1 MDRTMFID
9 QVLESCELYR
19 YDILGQY
26 VKYYL
31 LGISDNLV
39 RVEMRYFDEY
49 SEVCTTLEFQNDD
62 KLIDAAENE
71 VITLKGKVIGFDE
84 LLEEIKLNQCIFIQK

>member
-9 QVLESCELYR
+9 QVLESCEVYR

-39 RVEMRYFDEY
+39 RVEMRYFDEH

-62 KLIDAAENE
+62 KLIDAL
-71 VITLKGKVIGFDE
+71 IDE
-84 LLEEIKLNQCIFIQK
+84 L

>member
-31 LGISDNLV
+31 LGVSDNLV
-39 RVEMRYFDEY
+39 RVEM
-49 SEVCTTLEFQNDD
+49 
-62 KLIDAAENE
+62 
-71 VITLKGKVIGFDE
+71 
-84 LLEEIKLNQCIFIQK
+84 

>member
-1 MDRTMFID
+1 MFIY

-31 LGISDNLV
+31 LCVSDNLV

-49 SEVCTTLEFQNDD
+49 SDVCTTLEFQNDEE
-62 KLIDAAENE
+62 LIDAL
-71 VITLKGKVIGFDE
+71 IDE
-84 LLEEIKLNQCIFIQK
+84 L

>member
-9 QVLESCELYR
+9 QVLESCGVYR

-39 RVEMRYFDEY
+39 RVEMRYFDEH
-49 SEVCTTLEFQNDD
+49 SEVCTTLEFQNNEE
-62 KLIDAAENE
+62 LIDAL
-71 VITLKGKVIGFDE
+71 IDE
-84 LLEEIKLNQCIFIQK
+84 L